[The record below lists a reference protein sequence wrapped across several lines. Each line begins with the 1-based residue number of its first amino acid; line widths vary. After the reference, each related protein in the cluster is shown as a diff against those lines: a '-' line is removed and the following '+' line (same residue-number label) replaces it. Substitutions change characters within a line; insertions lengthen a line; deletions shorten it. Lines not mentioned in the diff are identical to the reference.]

1 MKSLNNK
8 ITLLTIFDSI
18 ITEGLSP
25 NQYYLLQCLNE
36 NITAPSVNLHQDLR
50 HLVSNEWI
58 KDETSAKGPLYIL
71 QPKAKSLISKID
83 SFVGIHVKKALSHSM
98 GADFETNAEKYNN
111 IFPKIRLGSNKAA
124 RSPIKEIIIA
134 FKWFFENYEY
144 SWETIHEAAEV
155 YIETERSKNFK
166 FTRTSKYFIRKQ
178 DTDKSWSS
186 DLASYCELVESG
198 EDFDKPKHI
207 EKVF

>member
-1 MKSLNNK
+1 MQSKNTK
-8 ITLLTIFDSI
+8 ITLLTIFNSI
-18 ITEGLSP
+18 ISEGLSP
-25 NQYYLLQCLNE
+25 NQYYLLQCLDE
-36 NITAPSVNLHQDLR
+36 GITAPSINLHQDLR
-50 HLVSNEWI
+50 HLVTKEWI
-58 KDETSAKGPLYIL
+58 KDETSAKGQSYIVL
-71 QPKAKSLISKID
+71 PKAKSLISKID

-98 GADFETNAEKYNN
+98 GNDFESNAEKYNN
-111 IFPKIRLGSNKAA
+111 IFPKMRLGSNKAA
-124 RSPIKEIIIA
+124 RAPLKEIIIA

-144 SWETIHEAAEV
+144 SWETIHEAADM
-155 YIETERSKNFK
+155 YIETERSKGFK

-198 EDFDKPKHI
+198 EEFDKPKHV